1 MKKYII
7 GVDGGNTKTDYF
19 LFDADC
25 NFIDFK
31 RSGTCSHE
39 GLKDSFE
46 GSYRVMKEEFE
57 TLFTRN
63 NITVRDIEAAVF
75 GLAGVDTPYQK
86 KRLEEVVERLGFA
99 NFKVVNDSFLG
110 IKAGSTNGSGV
121 CSINGTGTSAGGIG
135 EDGEYFQVGG
145 IGGIVGDEAGG
156 SWLSRRAITE
166 VYNYFYRFGKE
177 TKLVKDVFD
186 YLEISDPYYMME
198 AISEVL
204 PKKRKELGLIGI
216 NVFKYAREND
226 EVSLSLLKEMANN
239 LARSAGGCVKS
250 LKFTKGVD
258 VILAGSVWVKGDH
271 PILIETFKEKINE
284 YTKRNCNII
293 VLTVPPATGAIIWA
307 KELVDCKFPDFK
319 TRNSICEK
327 VQEQLEKIESR
338 GK

>member
-1 MKKYII
+1 MKKYIL

-19 LFDADC
+19 LFDTDC

-39 GLKDSFE
+39 GLKDSFL
-46 GSYRVMKEEFE
+46 GTYRVMKEELDG
-57 TLFTRN
+57 LFNKN
-63 NITVRDIEAAVF
+63 NITVSDIEGAVF

-86 KRLEEVVERLGFA
+86 EKIEEVVTNLGFKK
-99 NFKVVNDSFLG
+99 FKVVNDSFLG
-110 IKAGSTNGSGV
+110 IKAGTNNGYGV
-121 CSINGTGTSAGGIG
+121 CSINGTGTSAGGIDKSG
-135 EDGEYFQVGG
+135 NYLQVGG

-177 TKLVKDVFD
+177 TKLIKDVFE
-186 YLEISDPYYMME
+186 YLEISDHRNMMT
-198 AISEVL
+198 AISENL
-204 PKKRKELGLIGI
+204 PKKRKELGKIGI
-216 NVFKYAREND
+216 KVFEYAKEND

-239 LARSAGGCVKS
+239 LARSAGGCVKG
-250 LKFTKGVD
+250 LNFDEDVD

-271 PILIETFKEKINE
+271 PILIKTFKEKINN
-284 YTKRNCNII
+284 YTKKNCNII

-307 KELVDCKFPDFK
+307 KELVDGEFPSLLV
-319 TRNSICEK
+319 RNAICEK
-327 VQEQLEKIESR
+327 VQAQLEKIESR